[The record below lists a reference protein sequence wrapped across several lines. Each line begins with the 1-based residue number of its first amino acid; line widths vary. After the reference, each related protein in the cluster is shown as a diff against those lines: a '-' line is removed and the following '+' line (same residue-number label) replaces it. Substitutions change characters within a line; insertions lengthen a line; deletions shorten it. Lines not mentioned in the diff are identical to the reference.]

1 MKMGSA
7 TKAMAKKAKASAVR
21 SVTIDE
27 DDAAPVASLGDRLRA
42 AVAAIPRGRVCSY
55 GQVAQRAG
63 APGRARAVGRALGEA
78 PDGMKLPWHRV
89 MRAGGVI
96 AFPKGSPGYE
106 EQVKRLAREGVKVV
120 NGRVDLAAFGFEES
134 LDLELW
140 GGMLR

>member
-1 MKMGSA
+1 MTASGK
-7 TKAMAKKAKASAVR
+7 TKRPIRRSIGTAAVDDG
-21 SVTIDE
+21 ID
-27 DDAAPVASLGDRLRA
+27 DRDAPVASLGDRLRA

-63 APGRARAVGRALGEA
+63 APGRARAVGRALGQA

-96 AFPKGSPGYE
+96 AFPKGSPGFE
-106 EQVKRLAREGVKVV
+106 EQVKRLTREGVKVV